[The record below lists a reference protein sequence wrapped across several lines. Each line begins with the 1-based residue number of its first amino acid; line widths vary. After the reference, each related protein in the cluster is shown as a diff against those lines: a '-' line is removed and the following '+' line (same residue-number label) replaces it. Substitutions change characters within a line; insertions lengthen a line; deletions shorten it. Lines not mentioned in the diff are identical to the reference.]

1 MQLPLAI
8 FLLPYG
14 IFLLAFG
21 IFSLVDVVH
30 LVKYRSSDF
39 TAFVLTFIY
48 LSGAALLL
56 YATWYFLVDVNWNE
70 QFTLF
75 QSFSFTP
82 QLDF

>member
-30 LVKYRSSDF
+30 LVKYRSSDL
-39 TAFVLTFIY
+39 TAFVLTFLY
-48 LSGAALLL
+48 ASGAALLL
-56 YATWYFLVDVNWNE
+56 YTTWYFLAGVNWNE

>member
-8 FLLPYG
+8 FLIPYG

-21 IFSLVDVVH
+21 VFGIVDIVN

-39 TAFVLTFIY
+39 AAFTLTFFYVAGSI
-48 LSGAALLL
+48 LLL
-56 YATWYFLVDVNWNE
+56 YTTWYFLVDVNWNE

-75 QSFSFTP
+75 QNFSITP
-82 QLDF
+82 QIDF